1 MPAIVFARLKNG
13 KAAAALVPIAALA
26 ALHRLEGKRMLRDVL
41 RTRSL
46 VHDDGGNTPF
56 IVRSHDSNTRTERT
70 RATSPVAGGGE
81 APNR

>member
-46 VHDDGGNTPF
+46 GFTMMEETHP
-56 IVRSHDSNTRTERT
+56 SS
-70 RATSPVAGGGE
+70 
-81 APNR
+81 